1 MISLLQS
8 KSIRAVEKE
17 KCIMSRVKV
26 KALAKE
32 RKGGRFQE
40 FCCEEQSSAAAYG
53 DVFAGG

>member
-1 MISLLQS
+1 
-8 KSIRAVEKE
+8 
-17 KCIMSRVKV
+17 MSRVKV